1 MSDSIQSAMIEAF
14 NGVVSPI
21 PTDEKRRMKITCIPG
36 SKTAS
41 QLMAEYPT
49 LSRSAAFRMVKT
61 GWAMLNYQ
69 VREVN
74 PADMRTITQDD
85 IDAYGEYAGKVFSS
99 HFQGFYHMREDLIQ
113 EGITRI
119 LELTGKST
127 DPNYLMRSAQLA
139 MYNFLASHRAI
150 RFSGT
155 FEGYDDINVYF
166 HGHYGGDPL
175 EKIENMTFAELR
187 DSRTHEPIP
196 EGIRAWSAM

>member
-1 MSDSIQSAMIEAF
+1 MSNSMQSAMLEAF
-14 NGVVSPI
+14 NGAVSPI
-21 PTDEKRRMKITCIPG
+21 PTDEKRRVKVTCIPG

-41 QLMAEYPT
+41 ELMAEYPT

-74 PADMRTITQDD
+74 PKDMRTITNAD
-85 IDAYGEYAGKVFSS
+85 IEAYGKFAGKVYSS
-99 HFQGFYHMREDLIQ
+99 HFQGFGHMREDLIQ

-155 FEGYDDINVYF
+155 FEGYDDINLYF
-166 HGHYGGDPL
+166 HGHYGGNPADR
-175 EKIENMTFAELR
+175 IENMTFEELR
-187 DSRTHEPIP
+187 NPRMHEHTP
-196 EGIRAWSAM
+196 EDVRAWSAL